1 MRKSDDDKFTKRL
14 NVPVPRRLDDAIASA
29 AQAAS
34 RLRRL
39 LLPSDTRSGGL
50 ILMPTISFEQAQA
63 LAPKRVTFDDLIPPS
78 VQRRRTGQRISFED
92 LIPQPQPDSTIL
104 NMLAAG

>member
-29 AQAAS
+29 AQAS

-50 ILMPTISFEQAQA
+50 ILMPTISFEQARA
-63 LAPKRVTFDDLIPPS
+63 LAPKHVTFDDLIPPS

-92 LIPQPQPDSTIL
+92 LIPQP
-104 NMLAAG
+104 

>member
-29 AQAAS
+29 AQAS

-63 LAPKRVTFDDLIPPS
+63 LAPKCVTFDDLIPPS